1 MSKNN
6 SGKTQNNVSVN
17 KKPAVKTM
25 PRMMEQERAQ
35 FALAKVSD
43 FAEKCPAERQ
53 KELRSHVSALPALI
67 RMNGLGQALAFYRMK
82 GKSTEQ
88 GQEPK
93 DSSHKIL
100 YDLVS
105 DWLCGERDKE
115 TGNKTKTAG
124 QIFETPGDVLSG
136 ITSGDMFQYMAAQN
150 EALALLEWVKK
161 FANALLKTE

>member
-6 SGKTQNNVSVN
+6 SGKTQNNVSVS

-82 GKSTEQ
+82 DKG
-88 GQEPK
+88 
-93 DSSHKIL
+93 SSHEQL
-100 YDLVS
+100 YLLVS
-105 DWLCGERDKE
+105 HWLCDEKS
-115 TGNKTKTAG
+115 AG
-124 QIFETPGDVLSG
+124 RIFETPGDVLSG

>member
-82 GKSTEQ
+82 DKG
-88 GQEPK
+88 
-93 DSSHKIL
+93 SSHEQL
-100 YDLVS
+100 YLLVS
-105 DWLCGERDKE
+105 HWLCDEKS
-115 TGNKTKTAG
+115 AG
-124 QIFETPGDVLSG
+124 RIFETPGDVLSG
-136 ITSGDMFQYMAAQN
+136 ITSGEMFQYMAAQN

>member
-1 MSKNN
+1 MSKQTPN
-6 SGKTQNNVSVN
+6 KTQNNVSVN

-35 FALAKVSD
+35 FALERITEFTAQSS
-43 FAEKCPAERQ
+43 ERQ

-82 GKSTEQ
+82 DKG
-88 GQEPK
+88 
-93 DSSHKIL
+93 SSHEQL
-100 YDLVS
+100 YLLVS
-105 DWLCGERDKE
+105 RWLCDEKS
-115 TGNKTKTAG
+115 AG
-124 QIFETPGDVLSG
+124 RIFETPGDVLSG

-161 FANALLKTE
+161 FANAYLEKGE